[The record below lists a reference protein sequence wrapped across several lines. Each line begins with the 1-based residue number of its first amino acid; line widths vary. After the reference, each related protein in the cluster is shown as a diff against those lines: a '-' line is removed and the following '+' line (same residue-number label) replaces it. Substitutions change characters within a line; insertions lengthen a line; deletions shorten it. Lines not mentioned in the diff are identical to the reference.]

1 LSLTEVSLMPGVP
14 PQMDQG
20 PHGQL
25 SPKSSRLR
33 RAGAQHRHPRLV
45 QNALLR
51 DKVAM
56 GRIGVDRQG

>member
-1 LSLTEVSLMPGVP
+1 MPGVP

-25 SPKSSRLR
+25 FPKSSRLR